1 VDLSHLV
8 EDGMTTFPGLPAP
21 EVRDHMSHADSRA
34 HYGEGTEFQIGE
46 VRMVAN
52 TGTYLDA
59 PFHRFREGVDV
70 SGLPLDRL
78 AGLEGVLVEAPEEVR
93 EGGRGVGPDLLE
105 GIELEGRAVLVA
117 TGWARH
123 WGTIR
128 YGEGHAFLTAG
139 TARRLA
145 EAGAAL
151 VGVDSLN
158 VDDTED
164 PARPAHTALLGAGI
178 PIVENLRG
186 LEALAGR
193 RFRFTAVPLR
203 VRGMGSFPVRAF
215 AELR

>member
-1 VDLSHLV
+1 VELSHVV

-21 EVRDHMSHADSRA
+21 AVRDHMSHADSRD
-34 HYGEGTEFQIGE
+34 HYAQGTEFQIGE
-46 VRMVAN
+46 ISMVAN

-59 PFHRFREGVDV
+59 PFHRFRDGADV
-70 SGLPLDRL
+70 SCLPLERL
-78 AGLEGVLVEAPEEVR
+78 VGLEGVLVEAPEEAR
-93 EGGRGVGPDLLE
+93 EGGRGVGEALLD
-105 GIELEGRAVLVA
+105 GLELEGRAVLIA
-117 TGWARH
+117 TGWSSR
-123 WGTIR
+123 WGTAA
-128 YGEGHAFLTAG
+128 YGDGHAFLTAAA
-139 TARRLA
+139 ARRLA

-151 VGVDSLN
+151 LGVDSLN

-164 PARPAHTALLGAGI
+164 PERPAHTALLGAGI